1 MLMTTMSKSDDDNDE
16 DTTKRE
22 GPMMTVVMTMITKRG
37 GKLHGRQSCITCYET
52 ETNNFDQL
60 AVSGV
65 RDDHH
70 HHLLQHHHHCHS
82 DRDSL
87 GDIDKECM
95 CEIMERYVRRQKK
108 VTQMTLYA
116 THQLVKSET
125 IGWWSHLAPD
135 LLTAAPK
142 IAIKLSP
149 KTPGVLLP

>member
-1 MLMTTMSKSDDDNDE
+1 MIWYSPGDSDDDVDDNDGKKDDDNDDDNDDE
-16 DTTKRE
+16 ERE
-22 GPMMTVVMTMITKRG
+22 

-52 ETNNFDQL
+52 ETNNFDPL

-65 RDDHH
+65 CDDNHHNLFSIIIVIVIKIVLVTLTKNTGVKSWRD
-70 HHLLQHHHHCHS
+70 LFK
-82 DRDSL
+82 
-87 GDIDKECM
+87 DK
-95 CEIMERYVRRQKK
+95 RK